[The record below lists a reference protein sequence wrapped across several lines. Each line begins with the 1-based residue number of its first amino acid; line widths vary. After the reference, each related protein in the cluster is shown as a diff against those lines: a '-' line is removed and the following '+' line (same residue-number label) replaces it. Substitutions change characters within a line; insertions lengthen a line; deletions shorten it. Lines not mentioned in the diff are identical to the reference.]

1 MTGRFDRFA
10 FPVSV
15 AAAVAAVAVLLDAL
29 THQGFYAGFNWDD
42 AWYLLLA
49 DRLAGRLG
57 DVPALARDLT
67 VSRSYP
73 PLYPAWLALFGG
85 GADAI
90 AAAFRAN
97 LAAYL
102 GAAGAFAWWL
112 RRERV
117 DRVVAALLVVAML
130 LAPFAFRHVVD
141 LWSETLFIALAM
153 VALGAAAPRD
163 AGTGSLYIAAVAC
176 ALAFLTRTAGVA
188 LVAAFVVMIAYRR
201 PRHAWRLLAVAV
213 LPCVAE
219 RLLAGGGGYAAAGQ
233 GLFSGLRHLPE
244 FGRALWAGWSAN
256 LAFEPIAPGERGLAA
271 ILLLLALPAL
281 ATRLRRMAL
290 DACFVATYIALI
302 AAYGFWE
309 HATRFVFPLMPVA
322 LLHAVDTIGRIPRIT
337 PAVQR
342 TLVAALVALLA
353 FPTALRIGE
362 RSHAAPHPDLQA
374 FTKTSVWWLVE
385 PPESVIPA
393 VLLRYGLVTDMAVV
407 ERLVPADACVATE
420 FPPVVMLHARRR
432 AQLPPW
438 RRVADV
444 DGATDGAC
452 RFYYYIPSLVPEAS
466 DPEVARAA
474 LERAFETRHVS
485 PIVPWVGAPP
495 AGVLL
500 ERRTTAPDT

>member
-1 MTGRFDRFA
+1 MTGRFDRYA

-15 AAAVAAVAVLLDAL
+15 AAAIAAAAVLLDAL
-29 THQGFYAGFNWDD
+29 THQGLYAGFNWDD

-57 DVPALARDLT
+57 DVPSLARELT
-67 VSRSYP
+67 TTRSYP

-112 RRERV
+112 RREGI
-117 DRVVAALLVVAML
+117 DRVVAAMLVVAML

-163 AGTGSLYIAAVAC
+163 AGPGSLGLAAAAC
-176 ALAFLTRTAGVA
+176 ALAFLARTAGVA
-188 LVAAFVVMIAYRR
+188 LVVAFVAMIAYRR
-201 PRHAWRLLAVAV
+201 PRHAWMLLAVAI

-233 GLFSGLRHLPE
+233 GLFAGLQHLPE
-244 FGRALWAGWSAN
+244 LGRALWAGWSAN
-256 LAFEPIAPGERGLAA
+256 LAFEPIAPGERALAG
-271 ILLLLALPAL
+271 IVLLLALPAL
-281 ATRLRRMAL
+281 AMRLRRMAL
-290 DACFVATYIALI
+290 DACFVVAYIALV

-309 HATRFVFPLMPVA
+309 HATRFLFPLMPIA
-322 LLHAVDTIGRIPRIT
+322 LFHAACTLARIPRST
-337 PAVQR
+337 VAVQR
-342 TLVAALVALLA
+342 TAGAALVALLA
-353 FPTALRIGE
+353 LPTALRIAE
-362 RSHAAPHPDLQA
+362 RSHEAPHPDLHA

-385 PPESVIPA
+385 PAESVVPA
-393 VLLRYGLVTDMAVV
+393 VLLRYGLVTDMAAV
-407 ERLVPADACVATE
+407 ERIVPPDACVATE

-432 AQLPPW
+432 AEVPPW
-438 RRVADV
+438 RRVEDA
-444 DGATDGAC
+444 DGAGGTC

-466 DPEVARAA
+466 DPEAARAA

-485 PIVPWVGAPP
+485 PIVPWAGAPP
-495 AGVLL
+495 AGILL
-500 ERRTTAPDT
+500 ERRAMAPDA